1 LPQLDRS
8 ENVSSHGDEQ
18 TAQICPL
25 SRTWRC
31 GARSVVGVL
40 AVVAHELR
48 AALGLR
54 DRRRDQVL
62 SERLVRAPRR
72 QIPEL
77 VAWADQLGNG
87 DRI

>member
-1 LPQLDRS
+1 
-8 ENVSSHGDEQ
+8 
-18 TAQICPL
+18 
-25 SRTWRC
+25 
-31 GARSVVGVL
+31 VL
-40 AVVAHELR
+40 AVVAHEPR

>member
-1 LPQLDRS
+1 
-8 ENVSSHGDEQ
+8 
-18 TAQICPL
+18 
-25 SRTWRC
+25 
-31 GARSVVGVL
+31 VL
-40 AVVAHELR
+40 AVVAHEPR

-77 VAWADQLGNG
+77 VAWVDQLGNG